1 VVNESGLLSLGGYAL
16 LNPIPFVDNIIV
28 VGTLRRRLS
37 HLDRD
42 SLLHMLLLELVPRL
56 VQRIRQLVTGL
67 ICGHS
72 CILALVLSLLHLRV
86 LKLLLITI
94 GLLLLVLHL
103 NLLILIPHFLVVLLC
118 LVHLL
123 AVGLFQLT

>member
-1 VVNESGLLSLGGYAL
+1 MVNESGLLSLGGYAL

-28 VGTLRRRLS
+28 VGRLRRRLS

-42 SLLHMLLLELVPRL
+42 SLLHVLLLELVPRF

-72 CILALVLSLLHLRV
+72 CILALVLSLLNLRV

-94 GLLLLVLHL
+94 GLFLLVLHL

-123 AVGLFQLT
+123 AVGFFQLT

>member
-1 VVNESGLLSLGGYAL
+1 
-16 LNPIPFVDNIIV
+16 
-28 VGTLRRRLS
+28 
-37 HLDRD
+37 
-42 SLLHMLLLELVPRL
+42 MLLLELVPCL